1 MNREGTLKAL
11 LVFLGLLFSATVYPL
26 ILFLWQAPSLAMMLG
41 LYVTLGVFLLL
52 AARDP
57 SAHRSLLAFT
67 AWSSFAHGDDRA
79 IASYARRADAL
90 LIGSALLVVIGLALV
105 ALAPARE
112 SKQLTSAAPPA
123 DLN

>member
-67 AWSSFAHGDDRA
+67 AWSSFAHAAVMTVQSRRMPDERMHC
-79 IASYARRADAL
+79 SSARPCL
-90 LIGSALLVVIGLALV
+90 LSSVW
-105 ALAPARE
+105 PSSR
-112 SKQLTSAAPPA
+112 SPPQENRNSSHPP
-123 DLN
+123 LRPLI